1 MKSLPIIDAHQHF
14 WDLERNYL
22 PWLCDEP
29 MIPFRYGDYSA
40 IRHNYL
46 PEDYR
51 RDTADYRVVGSVFI
65 ETEWDPETPVQ
76 ETHWVH
82 ELAEREG
89 LPSVMVAQARLDQP
103 DVEDVLTA
111 HCAYSR
117 VRGIRHKPRAAPS
130 PNEVEAGAPGS
141 MSDPT
146 WRRGFARLAAH
157 GLSFDLQS
165 PWWHFHEAADLAAS
179 HPDIQIIIN
188 HTGLPADRSE
198 AGLRGWRDAMSAV
211 ARQPNVAVKISGIG
225 VPYSPWTVELNRRVV
240 LETIDC
246 FGVERCMFASNF
258 PVDSLVASFT
268 TLFDG
273 FMTIT
278 ASFNE
283 AERLKLFHDNAVRFY
298 RMNVP
303 QEST

>member
-14 WDLERNYL
+14 WDLGRNYL

-40 IRHNYL
+40 IRRTYL

-51 RDTADYRVVGSVFI
+51 RDTQDYRVVGSVFI
-65 ETEWDPETPVQ
+65 ETEWDPATPVQ
-76 ETHWVH
+76 ETRWVH

-103 DVEDVLTA
+103 DVEDVLAA
-111 HCAYSR
+111 HCAYPR

-130 PNEVEAGAPGS
+130 PNEVETGVPGS
-141 MSDPT
+141 MGDPT
-146 WRRGFARLAAH
+146 WRRGFAQLAAH

-198 AGLRGWRDAMSAV
+198 AGLQGWRKAMSAV
-211 ARQPNVAVKISGIG
+211 AGQSNVAVKISGIG
-225 VPYSPWTVELNRRVV
+225 VPDSPWTVGLNRRVV
-240 LETIDC
+240 LETIEC

-258 PVDSLVASFT
+258 PVDSLVASFA

-273 FMTIT
+273 FLTIT
-278 ASFNE
+278 ESFSE
-283 AERLKLFHDNAVRFY
+283 AERLKLFHDNARHFY
-298 RMNVP
+298 RIDLP
-303 QEST
+303 AAG

>member
-1 MKSLPIIDAHQHF
+1 MTSLPIIDAHQHF

-40 IRHNYL
+40 IRRNYL

-51 RDTADYRVVGSVFI
+51 RDTGNYRVVGSVFI
-65 ETEWDPETPVQ
+65 ETEWDPATPVQ
-76 ETHWVH
+76 ETSWVH
-82 ELAEREG
+82 ELAERDG

-103 DVEDVLTA
+103 NVEDVLAA
-111 HCAYSR
+111 HCAYPR
-117 VRGIRHKPRAAPS
+117 IRGIRHKPRAAPS
-130 PNEVEAGAPGS
+130 PNEVETGVPGS
-141 MSDPT
+141 MSDPA

-165 PWWHFHEAADLAAS
+165 PWWHFQEAADLAAS

-198 AGLRGWRDAMSAV
+198 AGLQGWRHAMSEV

-225 VPYSPWTVELNRRVV
+225 VPDSPWTVELNRRVV

-258 PVDSLVASFT
+258 PVDSLVASFAT
-268 TLFDG
+268 IFDG

-278 ASFNE
+278 DSFSE
-283 AERLKLFHDNAVRFY
+283 AERLKLFHDNARHFY
-298 RMNVP
+298 RIDLP
-303 QEST
+303 AAG

>member
-65 ETEWDPETPVQ
+65 ETEWNPETPVQ

-103 DVEDVLTA
+103 DVEDVLAA
-111 HCAYSR
+111 HCGYSR

-130 PNEVEAGAPGS
+130 PNEVETGAPGS

-198 AGLRGWRDAMSAV
+198 AGLRGWREAMSAV

-225 VPYSPWTVELNRRVV
+225 VPGSTWTVELNRRVV

-258 PVDSLVASFT
+258 PVDSLVASFS
-268 TLFDG
+268 TLFEG

-278 ASFNE
+278 ESFSE

-303 QEST
+303 LEST